1 MAPVA
6 SRTQG
11 VVGYIH
17 SREAHD
23 PRRVNSMRLPVNGHN
38 LRASLLVY
46 VVLLHSG
53 RQNRKRVLP
62 TFMDRS
68 GRNLETVEPEVA
80 FWEISSD
87 RISGKIHYNGA
98 VFGNNVR
105 GFGTVITLQWP
116 TVANGGSHRRRPLK
130 AFL

>member
-1 MAPVA
+1 
-6 SRTQG
+6 
-11 VVGYIH
+11 
-17 SREAHD
+17 
-23 PRRVNSMRLPVNGHN
+23 MRLPVNGHN

-130 AFL
+130 AFSELAVFDARL